1 MSVSQKDVYRVLADA
16 SKMGAEVL
24 GGQLS
29 MRSGSFVI
37 NQTDVNKLLES
48 LSGQNVFLI
57 VGSVEVDAPE
67 NELRTCLTCGRDY
80 VGQEC
85 PRCANVRARL
95 RGT

>member
-1 MSVSQKDVYRVLADA
+1 MSVSQKDAHRVLADA
-16 SKMGAEVL
+16 AKTGAKVL

-29 MRSGSFVI
+29 MRDGSFII
-37 NQTDVNKLLES
+37 NQTDVNELLES
-48 LSGQNVFLI
+48 LIGQNVFLV

-85 PRCANVRARL
+85 PRCANVRSRL